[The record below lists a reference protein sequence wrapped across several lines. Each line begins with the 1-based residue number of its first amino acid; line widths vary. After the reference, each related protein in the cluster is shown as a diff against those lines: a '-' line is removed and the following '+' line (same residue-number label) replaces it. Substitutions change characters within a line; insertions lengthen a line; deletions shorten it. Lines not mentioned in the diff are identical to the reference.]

1 MRFTKIRTLAEFVE
15 LFVDLRKGRGV
26 RTHETNI
33 RRNEK
38 WQPVCVVDADEGVK
52 WTLLTAFPVPRRVSL
67 TPVTGLLLFFFIHF
81 AFLNQ

>member
-52 WTLLTAFPVPRRVSL
+52 WTLLTAFSGTTSCKPDTSYRFVV
-67 TPVTGLLLFFFIHF
+67 VFFIHF